1 MNTRKKTMHTKR
13 EESDNGE
20 DNLGFCNQSL
30 RMHIFSSLLQGLVCP
45 RIHFSSIHRGI
56 HDATKSSDYFPA
68 FISVSLK

>member
-30 RMHIFSSLLQGLVCP
+30 RMHIFSSFLQGLVCP
-45 RIHFSSIHRGI
+45 RFIFLPFTEAFMMPLNPQIIFHR
-56 HDATKSSDYFPA
+56 SF
-68 FISVSLK
+68 L